1 MPAFARPAYYPYGR
15 GVSHGYGY
23 PIYPT
28 SYGTIAGG
36 SLYAPLYNRPAFT
49 CY

>member
-1 MPAFARPAYYPYGR
+1 
-15 GVSHGYGY
+15 VSHGYRRVGYGY
-23 PIYPT
+23 PAYPIS